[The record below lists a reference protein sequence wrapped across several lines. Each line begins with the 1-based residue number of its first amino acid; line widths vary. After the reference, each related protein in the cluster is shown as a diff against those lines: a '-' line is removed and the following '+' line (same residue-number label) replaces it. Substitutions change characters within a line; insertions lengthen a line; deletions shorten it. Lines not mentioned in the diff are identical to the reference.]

1 MLGKT
6 HTHNVSKLSKSV
18 KNTFNHPFLK
28 KQPCSN
34 IIMLK
39 IDNGLIRKER

>member
-18 KNTFNHPFLK
+18 EKTFNHPFPQ

-34 IIMLK
+34 IMLK